1 MKKKILL
8 VEDEKVLIKMYKETF
23 TRAGFEVESVET
35 AQEGVEMMRKIK
47 PDIVLLDILLPE
59 ANGLSLLRQIKD
71 DPSLSL
77 IPVVAFSN
85 YADPDTQEEAL
96 KLGAKDY
103 VIKADFDPEETLE
116 MIRKYIR

>member
-8 VEDEKVLIKMYKETF
+8 VEDERVLIKMYEETF

-35 AQEGVEMMRKIK
+35 AQEGVEMMRKTK

-85 YADPDTQEEAL
+85 YTDPDTQEEAL

-103 VIKADFDPEETLE
+103 IVKADFDPEETLK
-116 MIRKYIR
+116 MIKKYIR

>member
-1 MKKKILL
+1 MKKKIIL
-8 VEDEKVLIKMYKETF
+8 VEDEKVLGKMYKETF

-47 PDIVLLDILLPE
+47 PNIVLLDILLPE
-59 ANGLSLLRQIKD
+59 SNGLFLLRQIKD
-71 DPSLSL
+71 DPSLSS

-85 YADPDTQEEAL
+85 YTDPDTQEEAL

-103 VIKADFDPEETLE
+103 IIKADFDPEETLK